1 MLKAAGVDELM
12 TAIRT
17 VHSGDVYIHSPM
29 ATKLVGDYVN
39 RLRGG
44 QGDDLY
50 EKLSVRER
58 QVLPM
63 LAEGRT
69 VQEIGD
75 VLHVSPYTI
84 QTYRKRIMQKLGI
97 HRSNEL
103 LMYALRRG
111 WSTWSRS
118 LGSHCCVRSTGIVD
132 PIITR
137 RVSSSG
143 TRSLPSCVNE
153 YI

>member
-1 MLKAAGVDELM
+1 MPPQDANP
-12 TAIRT
+12 TP
-17 VHSGDVYIHSPM
+17 SF
-29 ATKLVGDYVN
+29 
-39 RLRGG
+39 GG
-44 QGDDLY
+44 FG
-50 EKLSVRER
+50 VRER

-111 WSTWSRS
+111 
-118 LGSHCCVRSTGIVD
+118 LVHLE
-132 PIITR
+132 P
-137 RVSSSG
+137 
-143 TRSLPSCVNE
+143 
-153 YI
+153 